1 MGPLSSE
8 CAPQPATVLPQ
19 PPPTFCLPAVRG
31 FLGVLSSVTSGRVC
45 NPPTPPLRNSFGV
58 LHSSPYLSTPFSDY
72 LCFIWEDEGLGKS
85 GIHLCIPPH
94 GAYTTVISFL
104 VSPLPLLAALVGPFH
119 NRAFSH
125 CTAQI
130 HSNGRTLVFPL
141 FHAKCGETLRLIS
154 TQATYGVSASQ
165 GCPPALLTLSAP
177 DFLLLPDPA

>member
-85 GIHLCIPPH
+85 GIHLCIPAPWSLH
-94 GAYTTVISFL
+94 NCNQFFGFPPSSSSSFSWSFSQQGIQSL
-104 VSPLPLLAALVGPFH
+104 HCPDPQQWQDSGLPPLPCQMWGDFASDL
-119 NRAFSH
+119 NS
-125 CTAQI
+125 
-130 HSNGRTLVFPL
+130 SNLWR
-141 FHAKCGETLRLIS
+141 LRLPRLPPS
-154 TQATYGVSASQ
+154 SAYPFCS
-165 GCPPALLTLSAP
+165 
-177 DFLLLPDPA
+177 